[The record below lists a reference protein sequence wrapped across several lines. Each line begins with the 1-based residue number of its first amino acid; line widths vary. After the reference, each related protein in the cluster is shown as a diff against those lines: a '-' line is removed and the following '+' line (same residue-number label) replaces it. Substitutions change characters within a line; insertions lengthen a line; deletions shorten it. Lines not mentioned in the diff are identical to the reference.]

1 MVRLR
6 LQRHGRKKRPYYH
19 IVAADSRAPR
29 DGRIIEDL
37 GRYNPLTQ
45 PETVK
50 ISTERVIYWLKNG
63 AQPSDTVRSILKREG
78 ILYRM
83 HLIGWGWEEEKIE
96 ATLAEWKAS
105 KDGSVGVKL
114 TRKEIMANNLVKEAE
129 AVAKA
134 DAERKKEELE
144 AAKAQEEARKAEA
157 EAKAKAEEEAAAAA
171 AAPAEEVAETAT
183 EAAVEATEET
193 TQEAPA
199 QESAEEE
206 KKD

>member
-83 HLIGWGWEEEKIE
+83 HLIGWGWDEEKIE
-96 ATLAEWKAS
+96 ATLADWKAG
-105 KDGSVGVKL
+105 KDTSTAVKL

-134 DAERKKEELE
+134 EVDRKKEELE

-157 EAKAKAEEEAAAAA
+157 EAKAKAEEEAAK
-171 AAPAEEVAETAT
+171 APAEEVAA
-183 EAAVEATEET
+183 EATEET

-199 QESAEEE
+199 EESAEEE